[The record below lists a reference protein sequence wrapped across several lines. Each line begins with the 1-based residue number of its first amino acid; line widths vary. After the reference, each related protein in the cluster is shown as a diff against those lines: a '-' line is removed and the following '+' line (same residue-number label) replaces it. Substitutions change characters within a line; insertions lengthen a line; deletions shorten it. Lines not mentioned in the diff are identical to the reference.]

1 MPARSASARSV
12 PVSARART
20 PSRHERQQDA
30 QPPAE
35 AQPQARH
42 VALFNHGQLARA
54 TEGFSDTRKIG
65 GGGFGD
71 VYRTSRDMTST
82 LGLGSSHD
90 YVAIKK
96 LRDLS
101 LQGEREFLNEIHVL
115 GAHRHENL
123 LVLLGFSADK
133 GLCLV
138 TPLMRGGSL
147 SDRLV
152 LDAPARSRL
161 AKLPDAPAGGHPPL
175 TWTQRLTVALG
186 ALSGLAYLHTPDA
199 ATHKTVVLHGD
210 IKPANILLDLNLNPR
225 LADGGL
231 ARTLRPN
238 ASHATSVVSIA
249 GTDGF
254 MDEFYRQTGRYDAK
268 SDAYSMGVTLLIILT
283 GWPVFDEELGDIAG
297 RCEVNASQVMDIA
310 DQRAEWPPQ
319 VAREMHKVALALV
332 KRNRNARISVSDAK
346 EKVQRLADR
355 HLPSAPADGGEG
367 MHVERECLVCM
378 SAPRHFRFG
387 ECGHSALCRG
397 CMDTF
402 MSRSRPQCPTCRIP
416 VSRQHLIE
424 GDNVA
429 REHTFVRPLAS
440 PATQRVPARQ
450 PVPPV
455 LPQVTVREAVPASH
469 VPMTERPINQLTL
482 TCSKWSNGSLVR
494 ILGTFW
500 RCPNCRIMNSFADAD
515 YLWFNRG

>member
-1 MPARSASARSV
+1 MFECVSVCFTSANI
-12 PVSARART
+12 T
-20 PSRHERQQDA
+20 K
-30 QPPAE
+30 
-35 AQPQARH
+35 
-42 VALFNHGQLARA
+42 NLAVRA
-54 TEGFSDTRKIG
+54 TRCEDTHMHRN
-65 GGGFGD
+65 
-71 VYRTSRDMTST
+71 S
-82 LGLGSSHD
+82 
-90 YVAIKK
+90 
-96 LRDLS
+96 
-101 LQGEREFLNEIHVL
+101 HVL
-115 GAHRHENL
+115 L
-123 LVLLGFSADK
+123 FVCVSVS
-133 GLCLV
+133 V
-138 TPLMRGGSL
+138 T
-147 SDRLV
+147 
-152 LDAPARSRL
+152 
-161 AKLPDAPAGGHPPL
+161 
-175 TWTQRLTVALG
+175 
-186 ALSGLAYLHTPDA
+186 
-199 ATHKTVVLHGD
+199 GD
-210 IKPANILLDLNLNPR
+210 LKPANILLDVNLNPR

-254 MDEFYRQTGRYDAK
+254 IDDHYQKTGRLDVKA
-268 SDAYSMGVTLLIILT
+268 DAYSMGVTLLIILT

-297 RCEVNASQVMDIA
+297 RCEVDGSQVMDIA
-310 DQRAEWPPQ
+310 DQRAEWPPE

-332 KRNRNARISVSDAK
+332 KRNRNARMSVSDAR

-355 HLPSAPADGGEG
+355 HLPSASADGGEG

-397 CMDTF
+397 CIDTF

-429 REHTFVRPLAS
+429 REHTFVRPRAS

-450 PVPPV
+450 QVPPV
-455 LPQVTVREAVPASH
+455 LPQVTVREDATQRVS
-469 VPMTERPINQLTL
+469 MTERPINQLTL
-482 TCSKWSNGSLVR
+482 TCSKCSNSSLVR

-515 YLWFNRG
+515 YLWFNGG